1 MKRMLI
7 NATQQEELRV
17 ALVDGQKL
25 YDLSIELPS
34 REQKKGNIYKA
45 RVTRVEPSLEAAF
58 VEYGAQRQGFLP
70 LKEVAREYFRFQP
83 APGARFNIRD
93 VLQESQELLVQVEKE
108 ERGNKGA
115 ALTTF
120 ISLAGRFLVLM
131 PNNPRAGGVSRRI
144 EGEERDATRDSLD
157 MLRVP
162 DGMGTIVRTAGV
174 GRGPEEL
181 QWDLDNLRANWDAI
195 VTAAGER
202 PAPFLVYQE
211 SDAVTRALRDYLS
224 DDIGEVLIDETGAHQ
239 RALEYVQR
247 FQSADGMRQIKH
259 YVDDVPL
266 FTRFQIESQIESAY
280 SHSVVLPSGG
290 SIVIDYTE
298 ALVSIDINSARATR
312 GADIETTAYNTN
324 LEAADEIARQLRI
337 RDLGGLIVIDFIDME
352 SKKNQQGV
360 EDRLRD
366 AVRSDRAR
374 IQLGRISRFGLMEMS
389 RQRLRPSLGESTHM
403 ACPRCS
409 GMGTI
414 RSVESMALAVLRL
427 IGEEVRKD
435 RTTRVVAQLP
445 VDVSTFLINE
455 KREWLHRLESQR
467 EIDIVLVPDPNMQTP
482 NYSIRRV
489 RDDEMALPENAM
501 TSYQMAGQGPVE
513 LDFQSQAD
521 KRPVAAPAAVQP
533 IAPAAPAPAAAA
545 AVARGDRGP
554 GFWTRLKGWF
564 AGGTG
569 ATTTT
574 SGSTG
579 APQREDR
586 PGGRHARDHRN
597 DRGARRPP
605 RPDRGPRRDRDR
617 DRNRNRDRERPRDP
631 DRSERPARNRG
642 GESREQPVRH
652 QERPAEPPRSPA
664 AANPRQEPQGTEG
677 DSQRRRRRRRGRG
690 GRGRDR
696 QESYRPNDTQPIAER
711 NGDPN
716 AATGGL
722 QESVTNAAPAADVP
736 LSPSPASPASPVSPP
751 SPPVAAPSPAEIPP
765 AQEPQ
770 SGSTYTV
777 WSSSPGDGHHFGPK
791 D

>member
-1 MKRMLI
+1 MLI

-25 YDLSIELPS
+25 FDLSIDLPS
-34 REQKKGNIYKA
+34 REQKKGNVYKA

-93 VLQESQELLVQVEKE
+93 VLQEGQEILVQVEKE

-115 ALTTF
+115 ALTTY

-144 EGEERDATRDSLD
+144 EGEDRDVTRDSLEH
-157 MLRVP
+157 LKIP

-202 PAPFLVYQE
+202 SAPFLVYQE

-224 DDIGEVLIDETGAHQ
+224 DDIGEVLIDEPGAHQ

-247 FQSADGMRQIKH
+247 FQSGDAQRQIKP
-259 YVDDVPL
+259 YTDDVPL

-280 SHSVVLPSGG
+280 SHSVTLPSGG

-324 LEAADEIARQLRI
+324 LEAADEISRQLRI

-435 RTTRVVAQLP
+435 RTTRVIAQLRSTSRP
-445 VDVSTFLINE
+445 SSSTKNVSGCTSS
-455 KREWLHRLESQR
+455 RARARSTSCSCPMR
-467 EIDIVLVPDPNMQTP
+467 TCRRRT
-482 NYSIRRV
+482 IRSGRV
-489 RDDEMALPENAM
+489 RDDELALPENAK
-501 TSYQMAGQGPVE
+501 TSYQMAGQGLVE
-513 LDFQSQAD
+513 LDFQTQAD
-521 KRPVAAPAAVQP
+521 KRPAAAPAAVTP
-533 IAPAAPAPAAAA
+533 I
-545 AVARGDRGP
+545 
-554 GFWTRLKGWF
+554 
-564 AGGTG
+564 
-569 ATTTT
+569 
-574 SGSTG
+574 
-579 APQREDR
+579 
-586 PGGRHARDHRN
+586 
-597 DRGARRPP
+597 ARRP
-605 RPDRGPRRDRDR
+605 
-617 DRNRNRDRERPRDP
+617 
-631 DRSERPARNRG
+631 
-642 GESREQPVRH
+642 RH
-652 QERPAEPPRSPA
+652 
-664 AANPRQEPQGTEG
+664 
-677 DSQRRRRRRRGRG
+677 RRRR
-690 GRGRDR
+690 
-696 QESYRPNDTQPIAER
+696 S
-711 NGDPN
+711 
-716 AATGGL
+716 AA
-722 QESVTNAAPAADVP
+722 AR
-736 LSPSPASPASPVSPP
+736 
-751 SPPVAAPSPAEIPP
+751 
-765 AQEPQ
+765 
-770 SGSTYTV
+770 
-777 WSSSPGDGHHFGPK
+777 
-791 D
+791 